1 MTVDIYDEAGSLDY
15 DKAREAV
22 KASSHVSNDAIR
34 SRQLDEIAT
43 AAVIDIAASL
53 NIVALEASLA
63 IGPLDTDNVSQ
74 LYGLTDRDGSDT
86 GVTEDE
92 VDEATRDFLVVTDLV
107 HVVGDTEPGEVVGL
121 GFDQGEAYADV
132 AFVGEK
138 QERFYTRNLVRIIGD
153 EAPEEVV
160 EEIAD
165 AVAAEIPEDPDE
177 DFDEAPVKKSGK
189 KGSKK

>member
-1 MTVDIYDEAGSLDY
+1 MDIYDDEGNLDY
-15 DKAREAV
+15 EKARTETRATG
-22 KASSHVSNDAIR
+22 KMLDE
-34 SRQLDEIAT
+34 RQRGVRLDEITT

-53 NIVALEASLA
+53 SVIALEASVALGS
-63 IGPLDTDNVSQ
+63 IEGGSVTPLV
-74 LYGLTDRDGSDT
+74 GLTDDEPEE
-86 GVTEDE
+86 VT
-92 VDEATRDFLVVTDLV
+92 EATRDFLVVTDLV

-153 EAPEEVV
+153 EAPEGVV

-165 AVAAEIPEDPDE
+165 AVAAEIPEDPDD
-177 DFDEAPVKKSGK
+177 DFEAPVKKSGK

>member
-121 GFDQGEAYADV
+121 GFDQGETYADRAV
-132 AFVGEK
+132 
-138 QERFYTRNLVRIIGD
+138 D
-153 EAPEEVV
+153 EALTATDAG
-160 EEIAD
+160 IGRHQQQGRDLAGAARHRRTAD
-165 AVAAEIPEDPDE
+165 RRSANRRR
-177 DFDEAPVKKSGK
+177 S
-189 KGSKK
+189 

>member
-74 LYGLTDRDGSDT
+74 LYGLTDRDGSDA

-107 HVVGDTEPGEVVGL
+107 HVVGSTEPGEVVGL
-121 GFDQGEAYADV
+121 GFDQGETYADV
-132 AFVGEK
+132 VFVGGK
-138 QERFYTRNLVRIIGD
+138 QERFYIRNLVRIIGD

-165 AVAAEIPEDPDE
+165 AVAAEIPEDPDD
-177 DFDEAPVKKSGK
+177 DFEAPVKKSGK
-189 KGSKK
+189 KGGKK

>member
-74 LYGLTDRDGSDT
+74 LYGLTDRDGSDA

-107 HVVGDTEPGEVVGL
+107 HVVGSTEPGEVVGL

-132 AFVGEK
+132 VFVGGK
-138 QERFYTRNLVRIIGD
+138 QERFYIRNLVRIIGD
-153 EAPEEVV
+153 EAPEGVV

-165 AVAAEIPEDPDE
+165 AVAAEIPEDPDD
-177 DFDEAPVKKSGK
+177 DFEAPVKKSGK